1 MKDNEQPQTPYIRR
15 VLNNDSTRR
24 GIAAAAAGV
33 IIGCVVEALWPSTI
47 S

>member
-1 MKDNEQPQTPYIRR
+1 MNDKQHDQAPYIKR